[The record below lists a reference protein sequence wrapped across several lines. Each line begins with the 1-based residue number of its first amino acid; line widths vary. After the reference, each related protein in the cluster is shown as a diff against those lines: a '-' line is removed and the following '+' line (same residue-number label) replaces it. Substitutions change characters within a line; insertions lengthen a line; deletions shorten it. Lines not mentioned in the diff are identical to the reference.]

1 MSRDFILLEHIG
13 HSSHEF
19 TQPSVAALQGTEG
32 VLNTILSRH
41 WGISCL
47 REQMNPDPEA
57 LSVEPGK

>member
-41 WGISCL
+41 WGTY
-47 REQMNPDPEA
+47 Q
-57 LSVEPGK
+57 LSKGTNEP